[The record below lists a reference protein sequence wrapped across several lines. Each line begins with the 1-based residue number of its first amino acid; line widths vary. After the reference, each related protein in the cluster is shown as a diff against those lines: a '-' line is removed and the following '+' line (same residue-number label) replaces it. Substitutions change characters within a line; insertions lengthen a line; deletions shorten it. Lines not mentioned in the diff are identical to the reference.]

1 MLRTPHLDQQYEHE
15 LEQITAH
22 LLKMGNRAEAMVH
35 DAVRALLDRDLGLAR
50 KVIGSDDELDRLEV
64 ETDALCVALMARRS
78 PVGGDL
84 RLVTCALKIVTDLE
98 RVGDLAV
105 NIARRA
111 IELNT
116 SSGIEV
122 LPEVAELARV
132 ASDELGQAMTALR
145 KRDSAA
151 AVQLQRGDKQVDEA
165 NRLAFDRLIHI
176 AKDHPDQFERALAIT
191 SVCRHLERVGD
202 HAVNIGE
209 MVVYLVSGQM
219 VRHQAG

>member
-84 RLVTCALKIVTDLE
+84 RLVTCALKIVTDLD
-98 RVGDLAV
+98 RPAS
-105 NIARRA
+105 
-111 IELNT
+111 ELNT